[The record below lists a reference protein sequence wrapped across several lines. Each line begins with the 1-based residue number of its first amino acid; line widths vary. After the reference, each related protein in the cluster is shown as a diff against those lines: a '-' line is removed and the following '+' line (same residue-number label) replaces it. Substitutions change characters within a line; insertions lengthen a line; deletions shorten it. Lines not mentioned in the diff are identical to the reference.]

1 MGGWQF
7 SFRIDGVLLISSMA
21 VYLCCRYVVMLAER
35 VIRIWFALMNIC
47 MAYVVRRSMVAISE
61 NQVLRRYVRRHVIIV
76 WRTHD
81 TIPS

>member
-1 MGGWQF
+1 
-7 SFRIDGVLLISSMA
+7 
-21 VYLCCRYVVMLAER
+21 
-35 VIRIWFALMNIC
+35 